1 MIIQAIVN
9 LIITTLIWNQALV
22 PAGLLLDK
30 DGDNNSNTNIIVP
43 QRTLDNRSLGIK
55 VTAPSAIV
63 MDIKSGEILFEK
75 DIHQPMPIASL
86 TKLMSALVFLEGN
99 PDFNQVF
106 TIKAEDYRPGS
117 TVAFYNGEEV
127 TIRDLFYS
135 ALAGS
140 ANNAIVSLARS
151 TGKSQEEFVNIMN
164 RQAKILGLKNT
175 AFVEPTGLDA
185 GNVST
190 AYDVARLTAY
200 ALRDERIRQAVTTT
214 DYSFRVINTGRR
226 QQVRNTNRLLDS
238 FLHITGGK
246 TGFTDAADY
255 CLASRV
261 INDQGGEI
269 MVAVL
274 GSASEESRFQEVKG
288 LAWWA
293 FDNYKWE

>member
-1 MIIQAIVN
+1 MILETIVN

-22 PAGLLLDK
+22 PAGLLLENNNH
-30 DGDNNSNTNIIVP
+30 DNPNQVLP
-43 QRTLDNRSLGIK
+43 QRVLDNRSLGIK
-55 VTAPSAIV
+55 VTAPSAII
-63 MDIKSGEILFEK
+63 MDIGSGEILYEK
-75 DIHQPMPIASL
+75 DIHRQLPIASL

-99 PDFNQVF
+99 PDFDQVF
-106 TIKAEDYRPGS
+106 TIKAEDYRAGS

-151 TGKSQEEFVNIMN
+151 TGKSEEEFVKIMN

-175 AFVEPTGLDA
+175 VFVEPTGLDA
-185 GNVST
+185 GNMST
-190 AYDVARLTAY
+190 AYDIARLATY
-200 ALRDERIRQAVTTT
+200 ALRDERIRAAVTTT
-214 DYSFRVINTGRR
+214 DYSFRVINTGRL
-226 QQVRNTNRLLDS
+226 QNVRNTNRLLGS
-238 FLHITGGK
+238 FLHIIGGK
-246 TGFTDAADY
+246 TGFTDAANY

-261 INDQGGEI
+261 TNDQGGDI
-269 MVAVL
+269 MVVVL

-293 FDNYKWE
+293 FENYKWQ